1 MNPPSLLHRLPTP
14 IARSRR
20 YVATT
25 RCQRPMT
32 TLFAPGFCPMSFR
45 RVADGRFAR
54 RAFHQ
59 LVQLQVVPVPAS
71 TTSSYSRVLPCSSSN
86 FTTVRKFASSSSSIE
101 IRKDA
106 LTSSDGVG
114 GYPIDFDT
122 ASTIEGKESQVSEI
136 IYALSTQQCCVYVLI
151 YITCAYP
158 HRLSPS
164 AWRKTKFYEQ
174 NPGL

>member
-1 MNPPSLLHRLPTP
+1 MNPPSILLLLPSS

-20 YVATT
+20 CGAIT
-25 RCQRPMT
+25 RCQMRMT
-32 TLFAPGFCPMSFR
+32 TLFVHGFLPMSFR
-45 RVADGRFAR
+45 RVTDGRFAR
-54 RAFHQ
+54 RASHQ
-59 LVQLQVVPVPAS
+59 LQLPVPVPAS
-71 TTSSYSRVLPCSSSN
+71 TTSSYSNSRFLPCPSSN
-86 FTTVRKFASSSSSIE
+86 FTTLRKFASSSSSIE

-106 LTSSDGVG
+106 LTSSDGVV